1 MSDSRIVRITAR
13 EILDSRG
20 TPTVEAEVLLA
31 DGSVGVCGV
40 PSGASTGIYEA
51 HELRD
56 NDGTRYGGKGVL
68 KAVEHVNRVIAPELV
83 GQSALEQE
91 KIDRLMLDLD
101 GTDNKS
107 KLGANA
113 ILSVSLA
120 AAKAAAASQKMPLYQ
135 YVGRGKGTHL
145 PVPMMNILNGGA
157 HASNNINIQEFMI
170 VPVGLP
176 TFSEALRAGSEIYR
190 TLGTLLKKRGLATGV
205 GDEGGFA
212 PDLESDEA
220 AIELICTAV
229 ELAGYSIDKV
239 KVALD
244 AAAGEWY
251 DDGIYKQYKTGH
263 TYTLEELIEYYAAL
277 ADKYPL
283 MSLEDGLDQ
292 RDFEGWRLLTKKLG
306 DRMMLVGD
314 DLFVTNT
321 KRLREG
327 IARKAGN
334 AILIKPNQIGTL
346 SEVVDVIGVAR
357 GASFSYV
364 LSHRSGETEDT
375 TIADL
380 AVGLASPFIKTGA
393 PCRSERVAKYN
404 RLLRIEEELGK
415 RAAYSGQL
423 IV

>member
-1 MSDSRIVRITAR
+1 MSESKIVRVAAR

-20 TPTVEAEVLLA
+20 TPTVEAEVVLA
-31 DGSVGVCGV
+31 DGSVGVCSV

-56 NDGTRYGGKGVL
+56 NDSKRYGGRGVL
-68 KAVEHVNRVIAPELV
+68 NAVDHVNRIIAPELM
-83 GQSALEQE
+83 GISALEQAE
-91 KIDRLMLDLD
+91 IDRRMIELD
-101 GTDNKS
+101 GSDNKS

-120 AAKAAAASQKMPLYQ
+120 AAKAAAMSRRLPLYT
-135 YVGRGKGTHL
+135 YVGEGKGTRL
-145 PVPMMNILNGGA
+145 PIPMMNILNGGA

-176 TFSEALRAGSEIYR
+176 TFSEALRAGSEIYH
-190 TLGTLLKKRGLATGV
+190 TLGTLLKKRHLSTGV

-212 PDLESDEA
+212 PDLDSDEA
-220 AIELICTAV
+220 AIELICNAV
-229 ELAGYSIDKV
+229 ELAGYSTDNV
-239 KVALD
+239 KIALD
-244 AAAGEWY
+244 VAAGEWY
-251 DDGIYKQYKTGH
+251 DNGIYKQYKTGN
-263 TYTLEELIEYYAAL
+263 TYTLEDLIDYYTAL
-277 ADKYPL
+277 AEKYPL

-292 RDFEGWRLLTKKLG
+292 RDFEGWSQLTEKLG
-306 DRMMLVGD
+306 DKVMLVGD
-314 DLFVTNT
+314 DLFVTST
-321 KRLREG
+321 KRLKEG

-357 GASFSYV
+357 GASFNYV
-364 LSHRSGETEDT
+364 MSHRSGETEDT
-375 TIADL
+375 TISDL
-380 AVGLASPFIKTGA
+380 AVGLGAPYIKTGA

-415 RAAYSGQL
+415 RAIYSGQ
-423 IV
+423 II